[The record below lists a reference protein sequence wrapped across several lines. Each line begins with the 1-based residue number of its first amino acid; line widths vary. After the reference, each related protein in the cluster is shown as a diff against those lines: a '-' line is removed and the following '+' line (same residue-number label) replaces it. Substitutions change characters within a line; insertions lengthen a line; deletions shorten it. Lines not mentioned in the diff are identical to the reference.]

1 MAILLGLTL
10 TEGLIGK
17 YMKLYDGNSLIRCKM
32 KIRFFFLVSSIIY
45 TDAREVGITIT
56 AQCRSI
62 QISLIIDS
70 AVKLFRIQKVIMF
83 HSYSSRHITSLK
95 RLLHSNS
102 IHLYMLKQL
111 TTYTIKWFQL

>member
-1 MAILLGLTL
+1 MLEKTG
-10 TEGLIGK
+10 
-17 YMKLYDGNSLIRCKM
+17 YDG
-32 KIRFFFLVSSIIY
+32 
-45 TDAREVGITIT
+45 TTIVA

-95 RLLHSNS
+95 RLYHNNS
-102 IHLYMLKQL
+102 SHVFE
-111 TTYTIKWFQL
+111 TS